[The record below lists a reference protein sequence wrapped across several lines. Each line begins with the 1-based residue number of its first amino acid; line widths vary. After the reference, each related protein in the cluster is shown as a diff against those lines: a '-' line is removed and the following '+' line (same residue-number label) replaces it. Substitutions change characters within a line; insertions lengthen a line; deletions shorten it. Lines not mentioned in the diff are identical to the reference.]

1 MPWPHVFSALM
12 AKMGIINLNLLQLPK
27 SACLHPQPLY
37 YKQFLGY
44 TLSFLLAIV
53 LVGLLWLFGSRVL
66 SRYTLRNVTAEERD
80 ARLSKFN
87 SVVLQRLLLFMYL
100 TYPGVSVVVISM
112 FSCTTLDHGKSY
124 LNADFRIA
132 CWDKEH
138 KGYVG
143 AALVWTLLVPVGVPY
158 FFMKLLQ
165 IFKVPQMARLKIDN
179 AWLVEGVKEVWK
191 RGVAQPPMLIE
202 ELNVETISA
211 MHLEVVYAILVK
223 KATAEQA
230 ANILS
235 GAVLVGDE
243 VTPEEGDLKDIAISK
258 LHRKS
263 TVRHSRTKRLSL
275 LQRTRVKLEMWRI
288 RVSAFIN
295 PGGKN
300 AAKLLAPPNSAE
312 ARRAFLLTAVLR
324 WCKHSGEIAIPVV
337 DWKDSD
343 LLARNFS
350 VLHGQ
355 TDTPFCVQ
363 CYGLSCSDLPRIQKR
378 ALKEVG
384 FLYADYS
391 SACWYWESVEL
402 GRKLVLTSILTL
414 IAPGS
419 AGQVLVG
426 LLIAFFMLVLNL
438 RLRPYAD
445 SGLNSMNALSQY
457 NLFFFLLVALL
468 LKVNLDG
475 DSSKD
480 FFSYIVGVLT
490 VVPIVIPIGI
500 RLYIRLGGFSSQGKE
515 MKRIFT
521 DGKAMD

>member
-1 MPWPHVFSALM
+1 M

-44 TLSFLLAIV
+44 TLAFLLAIV
-53 LVGLLWLFGSRVL
+53 LVGLIWLFGSRVL
-66 SRYTLRNVTAEERD
+66 SRYTLRNVSAEERD
-80 ARLSKFN
+80 TRLAKFN

-100 TYPGVSVVVISM
+100 TYPGVSVVIISI

-124 LNADFRIA
+124 LNADFRIS
-132 CWDKEH
+132 CWDRAH

-143 AALVWTLLVPVGVPY
+143 AAMIWTLLVPVGVPY
-158 FFMKLLQ
+158 FFLKLLQ

-179 AWLVEGVKEVWK
+179 AWLVESVKEVWK

-211 MHLEVVYAILVK
+211 LHLEVVYAVLVK
-223 KATAEQA
+223 KATPEQA
-230 ANILS
+230 VNILS
-235 GAVLVGDE
+235 GAVPVGDDAA
-243 VTPEEGDLKDIAISK
+243 PEEHDLAEIAVSK

-263 TVRHSRTKRLSL
+263 TVRHSRAKRLSL

-300 AAKLLAPPNSAE
+300 AAKLLAPPNSSE
-312 ARRAFLLTAVLR
+312 ARRAYLLTAVLR

-363 CYGLSCSDLPRIQKR
+363 CYGLSCSDLPRVQKR

-384 FLYADYS
+384 FLYMDYS

-475 DSSKD
+475 DASKD

-490 VVPIVIPIGI
+490 VVPIIIPIGI
-500 RLYIRLGGFSSQGKE
+500 RLYIRLGGFSTHGKE
-515 MKRIFT
+515 MKRIFA

>member
-1 MPWPHVFSALM
+1 MRYLVKDIAVVACTRLTLALS
-12 AKMGIINLNLLQLPK
+12 IP
-27 SACLHPQPLY
+27 
-37 YKQFLGY
+37 
-44 TLSFLLAIV
+44 LLA
-53 LVGLLWLFGSRVL
+53 
-66 SRYTLRNVTAEERD
+66 
-80 ARLSKFN
+80 
-87 SVVLQRLLLFMYL
+87 
-100 TYPGVSVVVISM
+100 
-112 FSCTTLDHGKSY
+112 DHGKSY
-124 LNADFRIA
+124 LNADFRIT
-132 CWDKEH
+132 CWDKTH

-143 AALVWTLLVPVGVPY
+143 AAMIWTLLVPVGVPY

-211 MHLEVVYAILVK
+211 LHLEVVYAVLVK
-223 KATAEQA
+223 KATPEQA

-235 GAVLVGDE
+235 GAVPVVADE
-243 VTPEEGDLKDIAISK
+243 ASPEEHDLAEIAISK

-300 AAKLLAPPNSAE
+300 AAKMLAPPNSAE
-312 ARRAFLLTAVLR
+312 ARRAYLLTAVLH

-337 DWKDSD
+337 DWNDSD

-363 CYGLSCSDLPRIQKR
+363 CYGLSCSDLPRVQKR

-384 FLYADYS
+384 FLYCCYS
-391 SACWYWESVEL
+391 SACWYWEAVEL

-475 DSSKD
+475 DASKD

-500 RLYIRLGGFSSQGKE
+500 RLYIRLGGFKSQGKE
-515 MKRIFT
+515 MKRAFA
-521 DGKAMD
+521 DGKAIN